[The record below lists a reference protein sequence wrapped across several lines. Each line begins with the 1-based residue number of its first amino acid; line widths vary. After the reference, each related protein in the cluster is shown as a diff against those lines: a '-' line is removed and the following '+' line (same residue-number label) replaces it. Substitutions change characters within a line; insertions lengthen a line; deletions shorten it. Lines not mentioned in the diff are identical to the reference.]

1 MFSKEKKKMKKQ
13 HLTLLESDREK
24 LENLLSKGSLN
35 VRVQKRALALLELD
49 RGKTI
54 AAVVVTLDL
63 SYVTVHGWVKKY
75 QSAGLDFVQD
85 KPRSGRPPGF
95 TLSDCTKITALAC
108 SEVPAGRCQWSLRL
122 LADRAVELELV
133 ERISHT
139 EVGLILK
146 KMNYSPTASDNG
158 ASGS

>member
-1 MFSKEKKKMKKQ
+1 MKKQ
-13 HLTLLESDREK
+13 HLSLLESDRQE
-24 LENLLSKGSLN
+24 LETLLSKGSLN

-63 SYVTVHGWVKKY
+63 SYPAVHGWVKKY
-75 QSAGLDFVQD
+75 KTAGLDFLQD
-85 KPRSGRPPGF
+85 KARSGRPLGF
-95 TLSDCTKITALAC
+95 SLTDCTKITALAC
-108 SEVPAGRCQWSLRL
+108 SEVPQGRSQWSLRL
-122 LADRAVELELV
+122 LADRAVALQLV